1 MDNLTDRNWVAL
13 LILGVF
19 LVSTATL
26 WFRFRLQTSMRPWLL
41 RHLIG
46 NFILAIGLFT
56 AWFLDAPFFYYL
68 LVVMGVFAM
77 WMWGNR
83 KLREAVPKNR

>member
-1 MDNLTDRNWVAL
+1 MDNLTDRSWLAL

-19 LVSTATL
+19 LVSTVRL
-26 WFRFRLQTSMRPWLL
+26 WFRFRLQASLRPWLL

-68 LVVMGVFAM
+68 LVVVGVFAM
-77 WMWGNR
+77 WMWGNW
-83 KLREAVPKNR
+83 KLGKAAPKKT